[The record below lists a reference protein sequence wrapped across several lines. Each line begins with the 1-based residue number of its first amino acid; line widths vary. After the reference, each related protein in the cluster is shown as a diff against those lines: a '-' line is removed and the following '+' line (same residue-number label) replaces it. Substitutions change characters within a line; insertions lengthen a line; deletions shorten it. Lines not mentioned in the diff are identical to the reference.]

1 MSKKLYTII
10 IALAL
15 NISAFAQTPTLH
27 WAKGFGG
34 VLNEE
39 GIDIVADNLGNVYTT
54 GLFTGTVDFDPGVN
68 SYSITNPFGPN
79 SHGAFIQ
86 KLDPLGNFIWAKA
99 MTGTVNSPMG
109 SKSYPNAITLD
120 NNGNIYITGWF
131 NGEIDFN
138 PDSAGMNI
146 LSGSSSF
153 ILKLNSQGNFVWV
166 KEIGGGG
173 SYGGKDIALDS
184 TGNIIVLGNFGGQVD
199 FDPGIGTHYM
209 NSGGSYDT
217 YILKLDTAGSF
228 IWAKQYGTSIDDL
241 CHNLGLDNFEN
252 IYFTGHSQGAP
263 GGQDYFLVKLDS
275 LGNTI
280 WTMNIDDGI
289 NNLIGGILCPLSI
302 DHLGNSIIAGYFN
315 GTTDFDPGPPVFNLT
330 GNASTFIL
338 KLNPN
343 GNFIWAK
350 KVDGPLS
357 SIMVT
362 SIASDVQNSIYFT
375 GDFAGTIDF
384 APNAA
389 TNNVSSNIN
398 IQDVFI
404 LKLNESGN
412 FDNVTTFGGNDF
424 DGANSIFLDS
434 NKYIYTTGAFYGT
447 TDLNPDTTNLS
458 FVSNG
463 YNDAFIQK
471 LRQCSNTI
479 STINPVSCESYISPL
494 GQTITTSGIY
504 TEVIPNIEGCDS
516 TITINLTI
524 HNNTISSITQS
535 SCDSIVVNNQTYYNS
550 GVYSQTIQNSNGCD
564 SLITI
569 DVTVNPSPT
578 APLISTI
585 GNTTFCDGD
594 SIMLIGNNGG
604 VWSTNSTAPDI
615 TVSQSGSYYV
625 TASNTCG
632 TDTSNVIDV
641 TVNPLPIASIISAMG
656 NTTFCDGDSVM
667 LIGNNGGAW
676 SNNSSAPD
684 ITVSQSG
691 NYYVTVSNTCGTDT
705 SNVIAV
711 IVIPL
716 PTAPTISA
724 IGNTTFC
731 DGDSI
736 MLIGN
741 NGGIWINNST
751 ASDITV
757 LQSGSYYVTAS
768 NSCGTDT
775 SNAIDVIVNPLPIV
789 SVIQG
794 VGMLTANTTGAVYQ
808 WLDCD
813 NGFVAIV
820 GETNQSFTPTVSGN
834 YAVLI
839 TENGCSDTSVCFNV
853 FVVGLNAS
861 NNISSIRIS
870 PNPFSLKTI
879 FQTDMIFESASL
891 IVYNS
896 IGQVV
901 KEIQNI
907 SGSTFILD
915 RDNLQSGVY
924 FFRLTSKNEIL
935 FSNKLFILD

>member
-99 MTGTVNSPMG
+99 MTGNVNSPMG

-184 TGNIIVLGNFGGQVD
+184 TGNIIVIGNFGGQVD

-241 CHNLGLDNFEN
+241 CYNLGLDNFEN

-350 KVDGPLS
+350 KVDGPVS
-357 SIMVT
+357 SITVT
-362 SIASDVQNSIYFT
+362 SIASDVQNNIYFT

-384 APNAA
+384 DPNAA

-412 FDNVTTFGGNDF
+412 FDIVTTFGGNDF

-479 STINPVSCESYISPL
+479 STINPVSCELYISPL

-524 HNNTISSITQS
+524 HNNTTSSITQS

-604 VWSTNSTAPDI
+604 IWSNNSTAADIIVLQSGSYYVTASNTCGTDTSNVLDVIVNPLPTAPIISAIGGTSFCDGDSLMLTGNNGGVWSNNSTTVEI
-615 TVSQSGSYYV
+615 TVLQSGSYYV

-641 TVNPLPIASIISAMG
+641 TVNPLPNLSVNVSANPVCMG
-656 NTTFCDGDSVM
+656 SEVSLTANGAGNIVWGGSVQ
-667 LIGNNGGAW
+667 NGIPFIPAGTATYM
-676 SNNSSAPD
+676 A
-684 ITVSQSG
+684 TV
-691 NYYVTVSNTCGTDT
+691 TDT
-705 SNVIAV
+705 NGCSD
-711 IVIPL
+711 
-716 PTAPTISA
+716 TISA
-724 IGNTTFC
+724 T
-731 DGDSI
+731 
-736 MLIGN
+736 
-741 NGGIWINNST
+741 
-751 ASDITV
+751 
-757 LQSGSYYVTAS
+757 
-768 NSCGTDT
+768 
-775 SNAIDVIVNPLPIV
+775 VIVNPLPIV
-789 SVIQG
+789 SLVQG
-794 VGMLTANTTGAVYQ
+794 VGMLTANATGAAYQ

-813 NGFVAIV
+813 NGFAAIA

-834 YAVLI
+834 YAALI
-839 TENGCSDTSVCFNV
+839 TENGCTDTSACFNV
-853 FVVGLNAS
+853 LVVGLSANNNTS
-861 NNISSIRIS
+861 NIHIY
-870 PNPFSLKTI
+870 PNPANDILTIQTTKPLLIEIYSLEGNLI
-879 FQTDMIFESASL
+879 ESRKVNGNNSFGIGNYANGMSL
-891 IVYNS
+891 IKAIDN
-896 IGQVV
+896 IGGFSYHKLV
-901 KEIQNI
+901 KQ
-907 SGSTFILD
+907 
-915 RDNLQSGVY
+915 
-924 FFRLTSKNEIL
+924 
-935 FSNKLFILD
+935 